1 VTGAELTQAE
11 PAEACA
17 PGAEPTEVC
26 APGAEPTEVCVAGAE
41 PAEACAPGAEA
52 AEVCAPGAEAA
63 EVCVAGAK
71 PAEVGVAGIAEPGAG
86 AAGVAADDRG
96 DLATSDSYARLDP
109 VLRGFLRRRVPPD
122 DVDDVI
128 QAAFVDLWRTR
139 ARYDPG
145 RSLEA
150 WALAIARR
158 RAIDHLRA
166 RPRPAVPLAGV
177 AERPGDDGR
186 EIAARVADAA
196 ELRGALSALPRAQ
209 REAIEL
215 AYYAGLS
222 QREIATRLRVP
233 IGTVK
238 ARTARG
244 LRGARRFLMSAGHD
258 GRRRRGAA

>member
-1 VTGAELTQAE
+1 MRGVVEKGGGQSGRAAVTGAELRRAE
-11 PAEACA
+11 PAEAC
-17 PGAEPTEVC
+17 
-26 APGAEPTEVCVAGAE
+26 
-41 PAEACAPGAEA
+41 
-52 AEVCAPGAEAA
+52 
-63 EVCVAGAK
+63 
-71 PAEVGVAGIAEPGAG
+71 GAG
-86 AAGVAADDRG
+86 AAAAGAGAGDRG
-96 DLATSDSYARLDP
+96 DHPLATSDSYARLDP
-109 VLRGFLRRRVPPD
+109 VLRGFLRRRVAPD

-222 QREIATRLRVP
+222 QREIAEQLRVP

-258 GRRRRGAA
+258 GGRGRGAA

>member
-1 VTGAELTQAE
+1 MYLRAGYRPPIGTAMAGQAGRLRCEWGRSDEGGCREGRRAFGRAAVTGAELTRAE
-11 PAEACA
+11 PAE
-17 PGAEPTEVC
+17 VC
-26 APGAEPTEVCVAGAE
+26 LPGAE
-41 PAEACAPGAEA
+41 PAEVCVPGAE
-52 AEVCAPGAEAA
+52 
-63 EVCVAGAK
+63 
-71 PAEVGVAGIAEPGAG
+71 PAEVGVAEAELTEVRVAGIAEPGAG

-96 DLATSDSYARLDP
+96 DHPLAASDSYARLDP

-150 WALAIARR
+150 WALAIARH

-196 ELRGALSALPRAQ
+196 ELRERCRHCRGRSARP
-209 REAIEL
+209 
-215 AYYAGLS
+215 S
-222 QREIATRLRVP
+222 SW
-233 IGTVK
+233 
-238 ARTARG
+238 RTTPA
-244 LRGARRFLMSAGHD
+244 
-258 GRRRRGAA
+258 

>member
-1 VTGAELTQAE
+1 VTGAELTRAE
-11 PAEACA
+11 PAEVCVAGAERAGVCVA
-17 PGAEPTEVC
+17 GAERAGVCVAGAERAGVCVAGAEP
-26 APGAEPTEVCVAGAE
+26 AGVCVAGAE
-41 PAEACAPGAEA
+41 PAEI
-52 AEVCAPGAEAA
+52 
-63 EVCVAGAK
+63 
-71 PAEVGVAGIAEPGAG
+71 GVAGIAEPGAG

-258 GRRRRGAA
+258 GGRGRGAA